1 MERKIIKINESEN
14 LDGNRFVKFAIS
26 AYDIGQ
32 FGGMGIVRELNSKTK
47 IHIDKKF
54 PFIHFVKEKQYVTK
68 LDEFNNDID
77 SYIKNIIYENPEVS
91 FRLLMKYCQFLR
103 WVEKSCFYHNDITK
117 SIICD
122 SSMYSN
128 SEDDFEGKL
137 IFQSSDI
144 TITLSMKKVRIIKAS
159 IFDLDTGDS
168 PFSNIIEIDIK
179 RNYGKMLANKFIVVD
194 GNTKIND
201 SSDQYLLRTVNRI
214 VQDNIALQFKS
225 IINDIVNNTY
235 LEDFKFRE

>member
-1 MERKIIKINESEN
+1 
-14 LDGNRFVKFAIS
+14 
-26 AYDIGQ
+26 
-32 FGGMGIVRELNSKTK
+32 
-47 IHIDKKF
+47 
-54 PFIHFVKEKQYVTK
+54 
-68 LDEFNNDID
+68 
-77 SYIKNIIYENPEVS
+77 
-91 FRLLMKYCQFLR
+91 
-103 WVEKSCFYHNDITK
+103 
-117 SIICD
+117 
-122 SSMYSN
+122 MYSS